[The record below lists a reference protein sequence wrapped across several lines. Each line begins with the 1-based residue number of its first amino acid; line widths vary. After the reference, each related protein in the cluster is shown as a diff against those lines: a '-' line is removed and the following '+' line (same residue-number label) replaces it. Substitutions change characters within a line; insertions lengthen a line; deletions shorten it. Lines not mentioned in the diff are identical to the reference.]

1 MIARVLILSLSL
13 SFAAAPT
20 LAIGGGP
27 PVGGARTSASFD
39 TAASDGS
46 LNAAAVSAPPA
57 SISRHCEEQ
66 LRSFMG
72 RNTMRPSERRE
83 AIERCHDQPAA
94 IDRSEIESP

>member
-27 PVGGARTSASFD
+27 AVGGAGTSAAIG
-39 TAASDGS
+39 AAARDGS
-46 LNAAAVSAPPA
+46 QNAAAGSAPPA
-57 SISRHCEEQ
+57 AISRPCEEH
-66 LRSFMG
+66 LRRVMG